1 MNLLKEYLKVKLINQ
16 LNEGVPLAPLRF
28 GAAVGGTP
36 QEQMSASKQ
45 RARRLIKMQR
55 LGEKRAEAI
64 IYGLH
69 EKIPGLYKAHLKTQ
83 LSGNFGDFESPTG
96 AVQDANMY
104 IDVARMIANHP
115 EGGHKHAT
123 RYLHAAS
130 MYQLGLPTEYG
141 YPGEGDPFM
150 TKGFK
155 DYPGANIER
164 EDKGGWPHG
173 IFTATERG
181 KEAGDKALRMM
192 SAARARLRGY
202 GTV

>member
-1 MNLLKEYLKVKLINQ
+1 MNFKEYFKQ
-16 LNEGVPLAPLRF
+16 RLNEGVPLAPLRF

-36 QEQMSASKQ
+36 QQQMSASKQ
-45 RARRLIKMQR
+45 RARRLIKLQE
-55 LGEKRAEAI
+55 LGAKKAEKV

-69 EKIPGLYKAHLKTQ
+69 QKIPGLYDAHLETQ
-83 LSGNFGDFESPTG
+83 LSGNFGDFESDDG

-104 IDVARMIANHP
+104 INVARIIANHP
-115 EGGHKHAT
+115 EGGHDHAVK
-123 RYLHAAS
+123 YLHGAS

-150 TKGFK
+150 SKGGQ

-164 EDKGGWPHG
+164 EDTGGWPYG